1 MKKQM
6 MSKYT
11 MRHGSRDVD
20 RNCKEGRASMITVK
34 GYCKAE
40 KKRSVT
46 EMQPLATY
54 EHFHQ
59 HTEPTDNP

>member
-1 MKKQM
+1 
-6 MSKYT
+6 